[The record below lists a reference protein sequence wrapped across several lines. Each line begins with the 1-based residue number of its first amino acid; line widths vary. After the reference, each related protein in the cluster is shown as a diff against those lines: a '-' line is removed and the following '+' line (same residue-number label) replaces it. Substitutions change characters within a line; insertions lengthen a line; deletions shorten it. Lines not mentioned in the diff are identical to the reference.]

1 MHTETETKTE
11 TETETEIETET
22 ETETEARD
30 KEIGTDTVVGMSVKI
45 RWLQNSLAYSAVII
59 GGFNV
64 SEGTL
69 VQKMPNGD
77 VLLRNRLFLR
87 HLTYVQGYR
96 T

>member
-1 MHTETETKTE
+1 MHTDRDRDRDRDKDRDRDRDRDR
-11 TETETEIETET
+11 
-22 ETETEARD
+22 EARD
-30 KEIGTDTVVGMSVKI
+30 KGIGTDTLVGVSVNI

-64 SEGTL
+64 SESAL
-69 VQKMPNGD
+69 VQKMPRDD

-87 HLTYVQGYR
+87 RLTYVQGYC